1 MTQSQLLHFAIETLE
16 RLGIQYALVGS
27 LASSTLGEARFT
39 NDIDIVVRLDVFD
52 AARLCDAF
60 AGEEFSLY
68 KPAVME
74 EVARGGQ
81 FNVLHPASSN
91 KIDFMV
97 VGNTAWSQRQ
107 LNRRVRRQVLD
118 VGDCYVAAAEDIIL
132 GKLLY
137 YQDGGSEKHLRDIAG
152 IWKRSGDSIDRSYL
166 EQTIEELGLQEA
178 WCVMLEK
185 LGGFE

>member
-1 MTQSQLLHFAIETLE
+1 MTQSQLLQFAIETLE
-16 RLGIQYALVGS
+16 RLGIHYALVGS

-60 AGEEFSLY
+60 AGDEFALY
-68 KPAVME
+68 KPAILQ
-74 EVARGGQ
+74 EVERGGQ
-81 FNVLHPASSN
+81 FNILHPSSSN

-97 VGNTAWSQRQ
+97 VGSTDWSRRQ
-107 LNRRVRRQVLD
+107 LKRRERRQVLD
-118 VGDCYVAAAEDIIL
+118 VAECYVAAPEDIIL

-152 IWKRSGDSIDRSYL
+152 IWKRSGERIDREYL
-166 EQTIEELGLQEA
+166 EAGVSELGLGEA
-178 WCVMLEK
+178 WAVMLER
-185 LGGFE
+185 LNQ

>member
-1 MTQSQLLHFAIETLE
+1 MTQSQLLQFAIETLE

-60 AGEEFSLY
+60 AGDQFALY
-68 KPAVME
+68 KPAILQ
-74 EVARGGQ
+74 EVERGGQ
-81 FNVLHPASSN
+81 FNILHPASAN

-97 VGNTAWSQRQ
+97 VGNTDWSRRQ
-107 LNRRVRRQVLD
+107 LKRRERRQVLD
-118 VGDCYVAAAEDIIL
+118 VAECYVAAPEDIIL
-132 GKLLY
+132 GKLIY

-152 IWKRSGDSIDRSYL
+152 IWKRSGERIDCEYL
-166 EQTIEELGLQEA
+166 EQGIVELKLDEA
-178 WCVMLEK
+178 WAVMLERLSK
-185 LGGFE
+185 